1 MLRGGSGE
9 LWAGTHDLT
18 FKHHKTTASLRKS
31 READCSICISLA
43 KVLRHDM
50 DLLEDR
56 PISIKASLKKL
67 PADGVG
73 VRYSLDFDLNGSHN
87 RIYLL
92 KETSRLP
99 VASIARLYLST

>member
-1 MLRGGSGE
+1 MLCKVCVGMLRGGRGE

-18 FKHHKTTASLRKS
+18 FNHHNTTASLRKS

-43 KVLRHDM
+43 KVLRRDM

-67 PADGVG
+67 PADGSG
-73 VRYSLDFDLNGSHN
+73 VRYSLDFDLNRSYS
-87 RIYLL
+87 RMYLL
-92 KETSRLP
+92 KETSR
-99 VASIARLYLST
+99 